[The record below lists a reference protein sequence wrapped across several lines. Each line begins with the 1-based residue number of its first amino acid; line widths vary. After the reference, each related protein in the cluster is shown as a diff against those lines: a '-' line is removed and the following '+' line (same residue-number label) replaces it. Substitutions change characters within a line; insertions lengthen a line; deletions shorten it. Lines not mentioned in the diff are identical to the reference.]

1 MKRSVAAL
9 MMALLCLCAAL
20 AAADARPM
28 TKYAPGQRIDI
39 GWGEDVR
46 FIAGCELDDGSTMML
61 IDTDLADGYL
71 LVDAPAY
78 AFDTITL
85 GMPIP
90 DGSWSASVTAEDLQ
104 HCSVVFRKGDETR
117 ELHYAYEHTEHGVDE
132 WVLKRYGLRN
142 ENGDCFTAELSLFR
156 AELSESKG
164 GKTQTA
170 VVYYDFFRQ
179 ANNITYPKH
188 PYSIRECRAL
198 QEKYPVAAVSPED
211 PTTRVN
217 LREGPGTDYPRCG
230 SLYAGALFSI
240 YEMED
245 GWAKI
250 RVGDTDA
257 YISTQFLAFGEEIEN
272 VPDMRPTARVRDGE
286 WIEVSRVPYRGG
298 GGSVSRT
305 RGGQEVRIMGEYNSQ
320 WRIVSAN
327 PGSYYIH
334 ADNLR

>member
-1 MKRSVAAL
+1 
-9 MMALLCLCAAL
+9 
-20 AAADARPM
+20 M

-39 GWGEDVR
+39 GWGEDVE

-117 ELHYAYEHTEHGVDE
+117 ELHYAYEYTEQGVDE

-257 YISTQFLAFGEEIEN
+257 VSARSFWHSAKKSRTCPICGRRRTCATGSGSRSAACRTGAAEAPCRARAAGRRCASWASTTASGASSAPIRDRTISMRTTSDDA
-272 VPDMRPTARVRDGE
+272 DRPTFKTKKDEKDLPTLA
-286 WIEVSRVPYRGG
+286 
-298 GGSVSRT
+298 
-305 RGGQEVRIMGEYNSQ
+305 
-320 WRIVSAN
+320 
-327 PGSYYIH
+327 
-334 ADNLR
+334 